1 MLKAEVVKTLAD
13 IDISANDSILE
24 IPPKE
29 EYGDVSFPCFELAK
43 AEKRSPQEIAED
55 IARKIKI
62 SKHPLLFKVE
72 VRGGYVN
79 FFFYWEK
86 VSEVIL
92 RKIFI
97 EKENFGKPL
106 IQKQKIMVEHTSTNP
121 NKALH
126 IGHARNACL
135 GDSLYRLLKFSG
147 NDMIVANYIDDSGAQ
162 LADIIVGLKFLRMSS
177 RTKKKFDHYVGN
189 EVYVKVNKMYEN
201 NSELQ
206 EKKSFV
212 LQEIERGNNPIAEF
226 AEKIVDRVLTEQL
239 KTAWRLKIFYNLL
252 NKETDILK
260 LKLWE
265 NAFETL
271 KNKDLVYLCQEE
283 DRRNCWLLRLSNLPE
298 FANLT
303 NPDITLVRSDGTTLY
318 VAKDIAYA
326 MWKHGLLATDFNYAK
341 FTLQPNKEVVWSTT
355 SKKAAKKH
363 PNFRN
368 VNKSINVIDVRQSYE
383 QDAVSAALKLISK
396 KSKQYIHYDYELV
409 SLSSKTAKQ
418 LGLDIE
424 KDFIH
429 MSGRSGLFV
438 NTDVVLDALHKKAF
452 DEAKKRNTKV
462 NKRILKKIAESIA
475 TSALRYQLLKVSPEK
490 MIVFDID
497 EAIKLQGDTSAYLQ
511 YAYTRATSI
520 LRKAKRKLF
529 SYKIQKINQHE
540 KNLVRKLLIFPEV
553 LQNSVND
560 FKINYIC
567 NYAYELAA
575 IFDKFY
581 EFCPVVKAENAATRN
596 FRLALVES
604 TRNVLKICFDF
615 IGIEPLEKM

>member
-1 MLKAEVVKTLAD
+1 MLKAEVVKTLAE
-13 IDISANDSILE
+13 IDISVNESILE

-43 AEKRSPQEIAED
+43 TEKRSPQEIAED

-86 VSEVIL
+86 VSEEIL

-106 IQKQKIMVEHTSTNP
+106 IQKEKIMVEHTGINP

-126 IGHARNACL
+126 VGHARNACL

-147 NDMIVANYIDDSGAQ
+147 NDVIVANYIDDSGAQ
-162 LADIIVGLKFLRMSS
+162 LADIIVGLKFLKMSA
-177 RTKKKFDHYVGN
+177 RTKKKFDHYVGD
-189 EVYVKVNKMYEN
+189 EVYVKVNKLYEN
-201 NSELQ
+201 NAELQ
-206 EKKSFV
+206 EKKNFV

-226 AEKIVDRVLTEQL
+226 AEKIVNRVLTEQL
-239 KTAWRLKIFYNLL
+239 KTAWKLKIFYNLL

-265 NAFETL
+265 KAFETL

-326 MWKHGLLATDFNYAK
+326 MWKHGYLGTDFNYTK
-341 FTLQPNKEVVWSTT
+341 FAVQPNKEVVWSTT
-355 SKKAAKKH
+355 SKKGTKKH

-368 VNKSINVIDVRQSYE
+368 VSKSINVIDVRQSYE
-383 QDAVSAALKLISK
+383 QDAVSVALKLFSK
-396 KSKQYIHYDYELV
+396 RTKQYIHYDYELV
-409 SLSSKTAKQ
+409 SLSGKTAQ
-418 LGLDIE
+418 QIGLEVD
-424 KDFIH
+424 KDFVH
-429 MSGRSGLFV
+429 MSGRAGLFV
-438 NTDVVLDALHKKAF
+438 NTDVVLDALRKKAF
-452 DEAKKRNTKV
+452 EEAKKRNTKV
-462 NKRILKKIAESIA
+462 NKRTLKKIAESIA

-511 YAYTRATSI
+511 YAYTRAFGI
-520 LRKAKRKLF
+520 LRKAKRKIF
-529 SYKIQKINQHE
+529 SFKIQKISQHE
-540 KNLVRKLLIFPEV
+540 KNLVRKLLMFPEV
-553 LQNSVND
+553 LQAATSDLKVN
-560 FKINYIC
+560 YLC
-567 NYAYELAA
+567 NYAYELAST
-575 IFDKFY
+575 FDKFY
-581 EFCPVVKAENAATRN
+581 EFCPVLKADAATKNFRLTLVDATRN
-596 FRLALVES
+596 I
-604 TRNVLKICFDF
+604 LKICFDL
-615 IGIEPLEKM
+615 IGIESLEKM